1 VTNCLAILLTLLQ
14 GPTTPVSDK
23 PPASD
28 SKPAPGPGQEAE
40 LKEARTQLN
49 LLGQTDSKSGESRRN
64 ENVQFNLID
73 NNALKE
79 INQRLGASATF
90 VPEFSSERNYF
101 GAEFGTAPTASIL
114 TPATVR
120 PAWHGSL
127 QWTHSNSRT
136 SARSF
141 FQVGDVPPARE
152 NEGVVQASGPV
163 WKGASFSF
171 DGTLQRVRGIVNGN
185 ILVPLP
191 SERTPLAT
199 NPAVRALVS
208 RILDAYPKQAPN
220 RLDID
225 PRMLNTNSVQSID
238 NQNTTSRVDQRLGS
252 KDQLVA
258 AHTWIAQKVI
268 AFQLLQGQNPD
279 TTTRSHR
286 AGFTWNRAQSA
297 RTLIS
302 AGFRFDRTGSIIVPE
317 RNNFGP
323 QVFASGVL
331 TPINAQNAIPI
342 DRAQNLFKTAAQVR
356 RSTGAGHQLSFGFEI
371 VRRQMNG
378 RESDAHLGAI
388 QFSNAFG
395 NDAITNLRLGLP
407 ITYFLGIGQLH
418 RGFRNWDNWFY
429 FGDKWQVSQKL
440 TLQVNAGYRPVT
452 RPVEVN
458 GLNRLPYFSDHNNLG
473 PSLGLAYRTSLGVIR
488 AAYGIHF
495 GEVFPVT
502 FQQIRFNPPL
512 NTKLVIQ
519 NPDILNPRSGA
530 TAANSGRF
538 VFYDFDPKLVSPYAQ
553 QYNLIW
559 EVEPRKGWKLQN
571 GYIGSR
577 SLKLLQHWYQ
587 NRAHPVAGTPLT
599 VATIDDRRLSSK
611 YTEVRKVTNGSRAYF
626 DAFRTTL
633 VIPQAKG
640 WNVDVSYWLSKA
652 IDLGADYTSTANDVD
667 SFRFRSQYEYESHA
681 DLRGLA
687 RFDSPHAFLAR
698 VNYALPA
705 WKPRVAGRWS
715 VNTVSLIKTGTPFG
729 ISTGSD
735 APGFGNVD
743 GISGDRPNVLDPSVL
758 GRTIGH
764 PDESRQLLPRSA
776 FGFVETGARRGN
788 IGRNV
793 FRRGPI
799 RNVNASVSG
808 QWRVWK
814 ERTLL
819 LRMESNNLTNTAQF
833 AEPGFN
839 LTDPNF
845 GVITNTLNDGRS
857 FRFVLRL
864 GF

>member
-1 VTNCLAILLTLLQ
+1 MTSFAILLTLMQ
-14 GPTTPVSDK
+14 APVADK
-23 PPASD
+23 PILAEPKAAVTVEPDPA
-28 SKPAPGPGQEAE
+28 Q
-40 LKEARTQLN
+40 ARTQLN

-79 INQRLGASATF
+79 INQRLGISATF
-90 VPEFSSERNYF
+90 VQEFAPEKNYF
-101 GAEFGTAPTASIL
+101 GAEFGTSPSSSIL
-114 TPATVR
+114 NPEVRR
-120 PAWHGSL
+120 PAWHGAL
-127 QWTHSNSRT
+127 QWTHSNSML

-141 FQVGDVPPARE
+141 FQVGDVPSARE
-152 NEGVVQASGPV
+152 NEGVVQVGGPV
-163 WKGASFSF
+163 WKKASFSF

-199 NPAVRALVS
+199 DPNVRALVS

-220 RLDID
+220 RSDID

-238 NQNTTSRVDQRLGS
+238 NNNTTVRLDQRVGD
-252 KDQLVA
+252 KDQIVA
-258 AHTWIAQKVI
+258 AHTWIAQKVV

-286 AGFTWNRAQSA
+286 AGLTWNRAHSA
-297 RTLIS
+297 RTVLS
-302 AGFRFDRTGSIIVPE
+302 LGFRFDRTGSIIVPE
-317 RNNFGP
+317 KNNFGP

-331 TPINAQNAIPI
+331 TSINAQNAIPI

-356 RSTGAGHQLSFGFEI
+356 RLAGSGHRLSIGMEL

-388 QFSNAFG
+388 QFSNAYG

-407 ITYFLGIGQLH
+407 ITYFLGVGQLH

-429 FGDKWQVSQKL
+429 FGDTWQVSQKL
-440 TLQVNAGYRPVT
+440 TLRINAGYRPIS

-458 GLNRLPYFSDHNNLG
+458 GLNQLPYFSDRNNVG
-473 PSLGLAYRTSLGVIR
+473 PSFGLAYRAALGVIR
-488 AAYGIHF
+488 AAYGVHF
-495 GEVFPVT
+495 GEIFPVT

-538 VFYDFDPKLVSPYAQ
+538 VSYDFESRLVSPYAQ
-553 QYNLIW
+553 QYNFSW
-559 EVEPRKGWKLQN
+559 EVEPRRGWKLQS

-587 NRAHPVAGTPLT
+587 NRAHPVAGIPLT
-599 VATIDDRRLSSK
+599 VATIDARRVSSK
-611 YTEVRKVTNGSRAYF
+611 YTEVRKVTNGSRGYF
-626 DAFRTTL
+626 DAFRTML
-633 VIPQAKG
+633 VVPKARG
-640 WNVDVSYWLSKA
+640 WNLDLSYWFSKA
-652 IDLGADYTSTANDVD
+652 IDNGADYTSTSHDVD
-667 SFRFRSQYEYESHA
+667 SFRFRSQYEYNSHK
-681 DLRGLA
+681 DLRGLS
-687 RFDSPHAFLAR
+687 RFDSPHALLAR
-698 VNYALPA
+698 ANYAVPA
-705 WKPRVAGRWS
+705 WKPRRMGRWS
-715 VNTVSLIKTGTPFG
+715 LNTVSLLKTGTPFS

-743 GISGDRPNVLDPSVL
+743 GISGDRPNVVDVSVL

-764 PDESRQLLPRSA
+764 PDSSRQLLPKSA
-776 FGFVETGARRGN
+776 FGFIPVGELAGN

-793 FRRGPI
+793 FRRGAI
-799 RNVNASVSG
+799 RNVNASASG
-808 QWRVWK
+808 QWQLPK

-819 LRMESNNLTNTAQF
+819 FRVESNNLTNTAQF

>member
-1 VTNCLAILLTLLQ
+1 MITSIAILLTFLQ
-14 GPTTPVSDK
+14 APIAPVSDK
-23 PPASD
+23 PVPSAEAMPAV
-28 SKPAPGPGQEAE
+28 AAE
-40 LKEARTQLN
+40 PDQAQTRTQLN

-79 INQRLGASATF
+79 INQRLGISATF
-90 VPEFSSERNYF
+90 VQEFAAEKNYF
-101 GAEFGTAPTASIL
+101 GAEFGTAPSSSIL
-114 TPATVR
+114 NPGVAR
-120 PAWHGSL
+120 PAWHGAL
-127 QWTHSNSRT
+127 QWMHSNSLL

-141 FQVGDVPPARE
+141 FQVGDVPSARE
-152 NEGVVQASGPV
+152 NEGVVQFAGPV
-163 WKGASFSF
+163 WKKASFSF
-171 DGTLQRVRGIVNGN
+171 DGTLQRVGGIVNGN

-191 SERTPLAT
+191 SERTPLASDP
-199 NPAVRALVS
+199 NVRALVS
-208 RILDAYPKQAPN
+208 RILDAYPRQAPN
-220 RLDID
+220 RTDID

-238 NQNTTSRVDQRLGS
+238 NNNTTTRLDQRIGE
-252 KDQLVA
+252 KNQLVA
-258 AHTWIAQKVI
+258 SHTWIAQKVV

-286 AGFTWNRAQSA
+286 AGLTWNRAHSA
-297 RTLIS
+297 RTVL
-302 AGFRFDRTGSIIVPE
+302 ALGFRFDRTGSIIVPE
-317 RNNFGP
+317 KNNFGP

-331 TPINAQNAIPI
+331 TSINAQNAIPI
-342 DRAQNLFKTAAQVR
+342 DRAQNLFKSAAQGQR
-356 RSTGAGHQLSFGFEI
+356 TAGSGHRFSFGMELT
-371 VRRQMNG
+371 RRQMNG

-388 QFSNAFG
+388 QFSNAYG

-407 ITYFLGIGQLH
+407 ITYFLGVGQLH

-429 FGDKWQVSQKL
+429 FGDQWQVSQKL
-440 TLQVNAGYRPVT
+440 TLQMNAGYRPIS

-458 GLNRLPYFSDHNNLG
+458 GLNQLPYFSDRNNVG
-473 PSLGLAYRTSLGVIR
+473 PSLGLAYRPGLGVIR

-538 VFYDFDPKLVSPYAQ
+538 VLYDFESKLVSPYAQ
-553 QYNLIW
+553 QYNFSW
-559 EVEPRKGWKLQN
+559 EVEPRRGWKLQS

-577 SLKLLQHWYQ
+577 SLKLLQHWYR
-587 NRAHPVAGTPLT
+587 NRAHPVAGIPLT
-599 VATIDDRRLSSK
+599 VATIDARRLSSK
-611 YTEVRKVTNGSRAYF
+611 YTEIRKVTNGSRGYF
-626 DAFRTTL
+626 DAFRTML
-633 VIPQAKG
+633 VVPRARG
-640 WNVDVSYWLSKA
+640 WNLDISYWLSKA
-652 IDLGADYTSTANDVD
+652 IDNGADYTSTSHDVD
-667 SFRFRSQYEYESHA
+667 SFRFRAQYEYESHR
-681 DLRGLA
+681 DLRGLS

-698 VNYALPA
+698 VNYAVPA
-705 WKPRVAGRWS
+705 WKPRRLGRWS
-715 VNTVSLIKTGTPFG
+715 LNTVSLLKTGTPFS
-729 ISTGSD
+729 IATGSD

-743 GISGDRPNVLDPSVL
+743 GISGDRPNLVDVSVL

-764 PDESRQLLPRSA
+764 PDDSRRLLPKSA
-776 FGFVETGARRGN
+776 FGFIPVGGLAGN
-788 IGRNV
+788 LGRNV
-793 FRRGPI
+793 FRRGAI
-799 RNVNASVSG
+799 RNVNASASG
-808 QWRVWK
+808 QWQLAK

-819 LRMESNNLTNTAQF
+819 FRVESNNLTNTAQF

-857 FRFVLRL
+857 FRFVLRF